1 MKLQYIFGPVISR
14 RLGLSLGIDLIP
26 FKTCSLDCVY
36 CECGKT
42 NQLLIERREYVPT
55 AEVTAELDKYLQSNP
70 NIDYLTFSGSG
81 EPTLHSGLGQI
92 IDFIKEN
99 YPQYKI
105 SLLTNSTLFPQEGV
119 IKEVKDLDLI
129 VPSLDA
135 VSEDIFNKINRPISG
150 VRAVEIIEGLE
161 RLRASFAGQLWLE
174 IFIIPGINDHRE
186 ELQLFKKAL
195 QRIRPDKIQLNS
207 LDRLGTENWVPP
219 VVPKDLELIA
229 QYLGNNIEIVI

>member
-42 NQLLIERREYVPT
+42 NQLVIERREYVPT

-99 YPQYKI
+99 YPRYKI

-119 IKEVKDLDLI
+119 IEEVKDLDLI

-150 VRAVEIIEGLE
+150 VRAAEIIKGLE
-161 RLRASFAGQLWLE
+161 SLRASFAGQLWLE

-219 VVPKDLELIA
+219 VAPKDLELIA

>member
-99 YPQYKI
+99 YPRYKI

-150 VRAVEIIEGLE
+150 VRAAEIVKGLE
-161 RLRASFAGQLWLE
+161 SLRASFAGQLWLE

-219 VVPKDLELIA
+219 VAPKNLELIA

>member
-1 MKLQYIFGPVISR
+1 M
-14 RLGLSLGIDLIP
+14 GIDLIP

-99 YPQYKI
+99 YPRYKI

-150 VRAVEIIEGLE
+150 VRAADIIKGLE
-161 RLRASFAGQLWLE
+161 SLRASFAGQLWLE
-174 IFIIPGINDHRE
+174 IFIIPGINDHQE

-219 VVPKDLELIA
+219 VAPKDLEIIA
-229 QYLGNNIEIVI
+229 QYLGNDIEIVI

>member
-1 MKLQYIFGPVISR
+1 M
-14 RLGLSLGIDLIP
+14 
-26 FKTCSLDCVY
+26 
-36 CECGKT
+36 
-42 NQLLIERREYVPT
+42 PT

-92 IDFIKEN
+92 IDFIKET
-99 YPQYKI
+99 YPRYKI

-150 VRAVEIIEGLE
+150 VRAAEIIKGLE
-161 RLRASFAGQLWLE
+161 SLRASFAGQLWLE

-186 ELQLFKKAL
+186 ELQLFKNAL

-219 VVPKDLELIA
+219 VEQKDLDLIA

>member
-99 YPQYKI
+99 YPRYKI

-150 VRAVEIIEGLE
+150 VRAAEIVKGLE
-161 RLRASFAGQLWLE
+161 SLRASFVGQLWLE

-219 VVPKDLELIA
+219 VAPKNLELIA

>member
-99 YPQYKI
+99 YPRYKI

-150 VRAVEIIEGLE
+150 VRAAEIVKGLE
-161 RLRASFAGQLWLE
+161 SLRASFAGQLWLE

-207 LDRLGTENWVPP
+207 LDRLGTENWVTP
-219 VVPKDLELIA
+219 VAPKNLELIA

>member
-99 YPQYKI
+99 YPRYKI

-150 VRAVEIIEGLE
+150 VRAAEIVKGLE
-161 RLRASFAGQLWLE
+161 SLRASFAGQLWLE

-219 VVPKDLELIA
+219 VAPKDLELIA